1 MKKIR
6 IFTII
11 YMSLACFFLFPII
24 GKADP
29 IKSGTDACV
38 NDSTCLQVCEWDN
51 GGYHAYAYY
60 FFADQSWKYVW
71 YYQYN
76 PFKAERKGES
86 LKLPTKNIFYENDT
100 IKSDFSSK
108 GICPAGA
115 YVDQDGFGTTAEF
128 CLDSGKVVETKKDGT
143 TKSHCVKNAS
153 NFGTTFQGNSK
164 LVYNVNDH
172 IRIYFEDHAIPE
184 LATVTCESLADSTGY
199 AVDDSKAQPLLDKIA
214 TDFGH
219 NFLYDNQ
226 IPTWMKN
233 GSYKEYMQT
242 YQDKVNIKIKSC
254 NIALKEKAEQD
265 LNSGNINQDQ
275 YDQAVENG
283 ADAEEKVQDRLDQLD
298 QNINTGNNPS
308 SPTYTPTL
316 PGQDVTDASCNSLLG
331 PETQE
336 YLNTGLTIIQIAG
349 VVLAIILGMGDF
361 IGALLSGEQD
371 SNKKAF
377 KKFIIRIAM
386 AAVLLIVPA
395 LLKFILNTFGI
406 GDGSICIL

>member
-1 MKKIR
+1 MKHVR

-11 YMSLACFFLFPII
+11 YISLVCFFLFPII

-38 NDSTCLQVCEWDN
+38 NDNTCLQVCEWDN
-51 GGYHAYAYY
+51 NGYHSYAYY
-60 FFADQSWKYVW
+60 YFADQSWKYVW
-71 YYQYN
+71 YYRYN

-86 LKLPTKNIFYENDT
+86 LALPTKNIFYENDT
-100 IKSDFSSK
+100 IKNNLSSK
-108 GICPAGA
+108 GICPASA
-115 YVDQDGFGTTAEF
+115 YVDQDGFGIAAEF
-128 CLDSGKVVETKKDGT
+128 CLDSGKVYETKKDGT
-143 TKSHCVKNAS
+143 TKSYCVKKAS

-172 IRIYFEDHAIPE
+172 IQIYFEEHAIPE
-184 LATVTCESLADSTGY
+184 LEAVECEDWADSTGY
-199 AVDDSKAQPLLDKIA
+199 AVDDKKTQPLLDKIA

-219 NFLYDNQ
+219 NFLYDNE

-233 GSYKEYMQT
+233 GSYNTHMET
-242 YQDKVNIKIKSC
+242 YKRKLKLRVGIC
-254 NIALKEKAEQD
+254 NATLRKKAQED
-265 LNSGNINQDQ
+265 LNSGDITQEEF
-275 YDQAVENG
+275 DQAVENG
-283 ADAEEKVQDRLDQLD
+283 NNAEQNVQDRVDQLEN
-298 QNINTGNNPS
+298 NISTGSNPS

-316 PGQDVTDASCNSLLG
+316 PEQELTDASCNGLLG
-331 PETQE
+331 PETLK
-336 YLNTGLTIIQIAG
+336 YLNTALTVIQIVG
-349 VVLAIILGMGDF
+349 VVLAILLGMGDF

>member
-1 MKKIR
+1 MKNVR

-11 YMSLACFFLFPII
+11 YISLVCFFLFPII
-24 GKADP
+24 GKADS

-38 NDSTCLQVCEWDN
+38 GDNTCLQVCEWDN
-51 GGYHAYAYY
+51 NGYHAYAYY

-100 IKSDFSSK
+100 IKNNLSSK

-115 YVDQDGFGTTAEF
+115 YVDQDGFGIAAEF
-128 CLDSGKVVETKKDGT
+128 CLDSGKVVEEKKDGT
-143 TKSHCVKNAS
+143 TKSHCVKKAS

-172 IRIYFEDHAIPE
+172 IQIYFEEHAIPE
-184 LATVTCESLADSTGY
+184 LSAVTCDDLADSTGY
-199 AVDDSKAQPLLDKIA
+199 AVDDKKTQPLLDKIA

-219 NFLYDNQ
+219 NFLYDNE

-233 GSYKEYMQT
+233 GSYKEHMET
-242 YQDKVNIKIKSC
+242 YKRKLNLKVAAC
-254 NIALKEKAEQD
+254 NIQLKEKAEQD
-265 LNSGNINQDQ
+265 LNSGKIDQ
-275 YDQAVENG
+275 EQFDQAIENG
-283 ADAEEKVQDRLDQLD
+283 SNAEQNIQDRLDQLEE
-298 QNINTGNNPS
+298 NITTGNNPS

-316 PGQDVTDASCNSLLG
+316 PGQDVTDANCNGLLG
-331 PETQE
+331 PETLK
-336 YLNTGLTIIQIAG
+336 YLNTAFTMIQIVG
-349 VVLAIILGMGDF
+349 VVLAILLGMGDF
-361 IGALLSGEQD
+361 IGSLLSGEQD

-386 AAVLLIVPA
+386 VAVLLIVPA
-395 LLKFILNTFGI
+395 LLKFILNTFGF